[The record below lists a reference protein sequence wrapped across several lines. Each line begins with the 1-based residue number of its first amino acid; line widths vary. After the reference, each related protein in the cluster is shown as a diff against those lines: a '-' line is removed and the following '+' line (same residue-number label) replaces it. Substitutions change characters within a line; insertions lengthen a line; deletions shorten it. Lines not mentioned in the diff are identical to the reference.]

1 MKISKFRDADTYE
14 DKLHKETLELE
25 LSDIKA
31 QDAALHQDLL
41 EKQEVQHQDLTTQ
54 QEENH
59 NELIT
64 KEETLHADLT
74 QKQQTQHESLIAAQ
88 EAHYQEIN
96 SDLES
101 LKGTLSGVQP
111 RSERT
116 KIYNQKIEEDFII
129 LETTDALMRLPQE
142 CQDIFD
148 PTTALRE
155 VNQYFVLEEG
165 IDENHCSQRAFN
177 FDTDSKYALRLDQYS
192 GDSEG
197 YFDLY
202 GHLDNDSSDIF
213 LVNDTLYKIKLR
225 LDDDPQFV
233 NLEDGFTLSF
243 NDIEDENIL
252 SFKRDHTISG
262 YTFNY
267 IVESK
272 ANSQ

>member
-1 MKISKFRDADTYE
+1 MKISQFRETDTYE
-14 DKLHKETLELE
+14 DKLHKEAVEKSLG
-25 LSDIKA
+25 DIKV
-31 QDAALHQDLL
+31 QDASLHQ
-41 EKQEVQHQDLTTQ
+41 EAINAQETRHQ
-54 QEENH
+54 EA
-59 NELIT
+59 I
-64 KEETLHADLT
+64 
-74 QKQQTQHESLIAAQ
+74 SAQ

-129 LETTDALMRLPQE
+129 LETTDALMRLPEE
-142 CQDIFD
+142 CEDIFNA
-148 PTTALRE
+148 TTALRE
-155 VNQYFVLEEG
+155 VNQFFLMEEATEEG
-165 IDENHCSQRAFN
+165 HCSQRSYN
-177 FDTDSKYALRLDQYS
+177 FDTDAKYALRLDQYS

-202 GHLDNDSSDIF
+202 GHLANDSSDIF
-213 LVNDTLYKIKLR
+213 LINDTLFKIKLR
-225 LDDDPQFV
+225 LDNDPQYV
-233 NLEDGFTLSF
+233 GLEDGFSLSF
-243 NDIEDENIL
+243 NDIEDDNIL

-267 IVESK
+267 IVEGK